1 MGQGTL
7 RSVGFHQLESGWPG
21 GKVRLTSRRSMGSCF
36 SGLTPAGNDPAGIT
50 KSYEDLTQRYLS
62 RFRFETQITIL
73 QVTA

>member
-1 MGQGTL
+1 
-7 RSVGFHQLESGWPG
+7 
-21 GKVRLTSRRSMGSCF
+21 MGSCF